1 MSDLKPNQAD
11 LSEGFNPEEFSAN
24 ERLRKQT
31 QWVMALLLPVI
42 FLTGFTFLKLTG
54 NNTMVFIWLNDLMHD
69 MPVTFWANMTFL
81 ADSAAVLALASIFL
95 LRKERLVFAALIGGI
110 ACGIVIRILKVG
122 FDMPRPPA
130 VLNGSL
136 FETIGEAYR
145 SKSFP
150 SGHAATALFTS
161 GVVIAFWHNKTVYVL
176 ALMFGLL
183 GALSRVAAGV
193 HWPEDILVGGAIGW
207 FIGYSAGLIFRNRAY
222 FSYPKRIFVFA
233 FSYIAAVFLLAY
245 DPNMPH
251 VMWAQGIIAAVGL
264 YCSLYYLA
272 FRILKV

>member
-1 MSDLKPNQAD
+1 MSSSDF
-11 LSEGFNPEEFSAN
+11 SPEQMTAN
-24 ERLRKQT
+24 ERGRMQI
-31 QWVMALLLPVI
+31 QWVMAFLLPVI
-42 FLTGFTFLKLTG
+42 FLTGFSILQLTDS
-54 NNTMVFIWLNDLMHD
+54 NTLVFIWLNDWMHD
-69 MPVTFWANMTFL
+69 MPIAFWANMTFL
-81 ADSAAVLALASIFL
+81 ADSAAMLALACVFL

-110 ACGIVIRILKVG
+110 VCGIAIRILKVG

-161 GVVIAFWHNKTVYVL
+161 GLVIAFWHNKTVYVL
-176 ALMFGLL
+176 ALLFGVL

-193 HWPEDILVGGAIGW
+193 HWPTDILVGGAIGW
-207 FIGYSAGLIFRNRAY
+207 FIGYSSGLIFRNRAY

-251 VMWAQGIIAAVGL
+251 VMWAQGVIAGIAL